1 MDGIVKRD
9 WGYWDVLQEY
19 DGTCKVKE
27 LVVNPGCNLSWQK
40 HEHRSEHWF
49 CSRGTATVYYSAD
62 DSGYEVFK
70 TNVTQFRTFD
80 IMQGKWHQLANET
93 DEPVHIIEIQ
103 FGRECRES
111 DIIRSERP
119 PINYQ

>member
-27 LVVNPGCNLSWQK
+27 LVVNPGCSLSWQK

-49 CSRGTATVYYSAD
+49 CSRGSATVYHSAD
-62 DSGYEVFK
+62 NDGFDVFK
-70 TNVTQFRTFD
+70 ATMSRFTTFD
-80 IMQGKWHQLANET
+80 IIQGKWHQLPNET

-103 FGRECRES
+103 FGRDCSES

-119 PINYQ
+119 PLNYQ

>member
-27 LVVNPGCNLSWQK
+27 LVVSPGCCLSWQK
-40 HEHRSEHWF
+40 HEYRSEHWF

-62 DSGYEVFK
+62 DSGIEVFK
-70 TNVTQFRTFD
+70 STITRFRTFD
-80 IMQGKWHQLANET
+80 IIQGKWHQLANET

-103 FGRECRES
+103 FGSDCRES

-119 PINYQ
+119 CIFYQ